1 MQTCDDIFSA
11 ALMKCAQCETFQE
24 RDHFIKLF
32 FPISK
37 CFLQAL
43 EQMDTIPLWK
53 SKELKKRGLTR
64 NRGQTRENNPTVTIS
79 TLNKVQ
85 QLHLRVSPSTSW
97 VLMEMN
103 GRRQQ
108 TDVLE
113 QEIKHHECRT
123 KRLRLL
129 AELQVWGNEDLLKDG
144 LISSEPGVLQ
154 MIIVPPLCWRL
165 RVLNASPGCPRWA
178 GRKQRVSLFHVKLKR
193 RMRSYTHCSY
203 KTKASCWRR
212 PQLLRQPWMAA
223 LRFETNRL
231 KECSAGCSFWVM
243 WPRMA
248 GARPRTKAYIT
259 SAMGGGVYK

>member
-1 MQTCDDIFSA
+1 
-11 ALMKCAQCETFQE
+11 
-24 RDHFIKLF
+24 
-32 FPISK
+32 
-37 CFLQAL
+37 
-43 EQMDTIPLWK
+43 
-53 SKELKKRGLTR
+53 
-64 NRGQTRENNPTVTIS
+64 
-79 TLNKVQ
+79 
-85 QLHLRVSPSTSW
+85 
-97 VLMEMN
+97 MEMN
-103 GRRQQ
+103 GCRQQ

-165 RVLNASPGCPRWA
+165 RVLNASPSCPRWA

-193 RMRSYTHCSY
+193 RMRSYTHCSH

-223 LRFETNRL
+223 LRFETNWL

-259 SAMGGGVYK
+259 SAMEGGEGQWGYTNKKSGWCEGWDRTVAARGREGGGLWTVEGLRQKTFQQV